1 MSLQGEPDEL
11 LDLAVRHAV
20 DRDGNVDGPDLR
32 DALRAAMTPAW
43 EPPRVGS
50 ASALNASNSSS
61 ATG

>member
-50 ASALNASNSSS
+50 AS
-61 ATG
+61 G